1 MSDIQKID
9 TNRKIDHGGITLGQ
23 PFGIGEGRDAPIS
36 SQNIAHIATRL
47 LNEFKLNNQER
58 ESLVFSTFLYLDP
71 NGQLKYYQS
80 DLPYPSKSNFSLVS
94 TINTGLSL
102 GTTPQY
108 MFKYGTD
115 NTYIA
120 SGGNMKLVLNDFNI
134 TDIANSNYSFI
145 VSNIDKGYAYL
156 ILDNQIYEL
165 NLRTNISSLL
175 STIPEIAFP
184 YNIQAARYSSTYS
197 KMIVLANKDVLILD
211 HSSNFFSLSSSFSI
225 GNDEIYRSLRFENNF
240 AYLAT
245 ITPTINDANIS
256 MREIDL
262 VSNNVSTTTSTLA
275 SSTYTY
281 FVSFDN
287 SIYANNDGS
296 IYYFNNLYGKIPED
310 VFIHSIDIDNNT
322 LSGFQP
328 PENIMTIY
336 DLKLLLNNKIQKLVE
351 L

>member
-23 PFGIGEGRDAPIS
+23 PFGFGEGRDAPIS
-36 SQNIAHIATRL
+36 SQNITDIASKL
-47 LNEFKLNNQER
+47 LNEFKLNNQKR

-71 NGQLKYYQS
+71 NGQLRYYQS

-94 TINTGLSL
+94 TINTGLSV

-108 MFKYGTD
+108 MFNYVAD
-115 NTYIA
+115 NIYIA
-120 SGGNMKLVLNDFNI
+120 SGGNIKLLLNDFSI

-165 NLRTNISSLL
+165 DLKTNTSSLL
-175 STIPEIAFP
+175 STVPEIAFP
-184 YNIQAARYSSTYS
+184 YNIQEARYSSAYS

-211 HSSNFFSLSSSFSI
+211 HSSSSFSLSSSFI
-225 GNDEIYRSLRFENNF
+225 VGNDEIFLSLRFENNF
-240 AYLAT
+240 AYLTT
-245 ITPTINDANIS
+245 ITPTINDVNIYIH
-256 MREIDL
+256 EIDL

-287 SIYANNDGS
+287 SIYANTDGS
-296 IYYFNNLYGKIPED
+296 IYYSNTLYGKIPKN
-310 VFIHSIDIDNNT
+310 ILINSIDINNNALLGIQT
-322 LSGFQP
+322 P
-328 PENIMTIY
+328 VNIMAIY